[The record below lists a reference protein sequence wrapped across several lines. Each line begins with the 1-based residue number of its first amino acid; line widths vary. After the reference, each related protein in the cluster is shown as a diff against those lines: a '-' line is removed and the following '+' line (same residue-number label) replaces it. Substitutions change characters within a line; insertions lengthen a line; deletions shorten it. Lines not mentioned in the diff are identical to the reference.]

1 MKTYKESDLKEMYRL
16 SNKYWKTGDTDFLPV
31 RNKIAS
37 SIDDRYWS
45 EITNIMNITVRKHL
59 PLQTAA
65 DALALFGYK
74 CIDSE
79 NEFEKE
85 ATT

>member
-1 MKTYKESDLKEMYRL
+1 MKTYKESNLKEMYRL
-16 SNKYWKTGDTDFLPV
+16 SNKFWKTGDTDLLPV
-31 RNKIAS
+31 RNQIAS
-37 SIDDRYWS
+37 NIDDRYWA
-45 EITNIMNITVRKHL
+45 EITNIINITVRKHL

-79 NEFEKE
+79 SEGME
-85 ATT
+85 

>member
-16 SNKYWKTGDTDFLPV
+16 SNKFWKTGDTDFLPT
-31 RNKIAS
+31 RNQIAS
-37 SIDDRYWS
+37 NIDDRYWA
-45 EITNIMNITVRKHL
+45 EITNIINITVRKHL

-79 NEFEKE
+79 SERME
-85 ATT
+85 